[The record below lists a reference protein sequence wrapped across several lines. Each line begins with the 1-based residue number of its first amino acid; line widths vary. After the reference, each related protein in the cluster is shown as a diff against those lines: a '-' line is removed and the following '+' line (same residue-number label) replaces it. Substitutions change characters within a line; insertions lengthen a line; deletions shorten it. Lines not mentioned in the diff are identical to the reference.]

1 LEILLGVEGGFEKV
15 QGPLLNW
22 NRERERKV
30 EGHFLEKEMRE
41 GVMWKNAI
49 FFLWI
54 EEVHEQRGGGGF
66 GRRGRKE
73 RGGQRE
79 GETER
84 RLRGFHSASLL
95 EQWWSVEAPPRAAI
109 GGGR

>member
-1 LEILLGVEGGFEKV
+1 M

-30 EGHFLEKEMRE
+30 EGLFLEKEMRE
-41 GVMWKNAI
+41 GVMGKNAI

-54 EEVHEQRGGGGF
+54 EEVHEQRGGGSF
-66 GRRGRKE
+66 GRWGRKE

-79 GETER
+79 RGKR
-84 RLRGFHSASLL
+84 RGDRGDSILLLSL
-95 EQWWSVEAPPRAAI
+95 SN
-109 GGGR
+109 GGVWRRRHGQP

>member
-1 LEILLGVEGGFEKV
+1 M

-41 GVMWKNAI
+41 GVMGKNAI

-54 EEVHEQRGGGGF
+54 EEVHEQRGGGSF
-66 GRRGRKE
+66 GRWGRKE

-79 GETER
+79 RGKR
-84 RLRGFHSASLL
+84 RGDRGDSIPLLSL
-95 EQWWSVEAPPRAAI
+95 SN
-109 GGGR
+109 GGVWRRRHGQP